1 MCLTA
6 RDAVTHP
13 GPHRCRALQLLRYVL
28 RIHEWLDRN
37 GQPPGVIIPI
47 VVYHGE
53 HVWDEPTSLRDKV
66 QAEDDLL
73 DFVPDMRVILVDLN
87 LLKSAFLPDFP
98 ELEAR
103 VRALQISRSP
113 ELPFEALVDLFKL
126 LQNWGKIHS
135 QQDTLNDI
143 MIYLCSVF
151 DAPNLEQLELAF
163 HTGQLPGSEKQ
174 MPNCLEALFA
184 RGVEQGLE
192 EGLERG
198 LLAGRIRALQ
208 QVLNQPTMT
217 PRELASKSLT
227 ELQAQAAELASLLN
241 LDPQ

>member
-1 MCLTA
+1 MA
-6 RDAVTHP
+6 SRRV
-13 GPHRCRALQLLRYVL
+13 
-28 RIHEWLDRN
+28 
-37 GQPPGVIIPI
+37 
-47 VVYHGE
+47 
-53 HVWDEPTSLRDKV
+53 SLF
-66 QAEDDLL
+66 Q
-73 DFVPDMRVILVDLN
+73 LN

-113 ELPFEALVDLFKL
+113 ELPFESLVDLFKL

-151 DAPNLEQLELAF
+151 DAPNLDQLELAF
-163 HTGQLPGSEKQ
+163 HTGQLPGSKKQ

-192 EGLERG
+192 QGLERG

-208 QVLNQPTMT
+208 QVLNQPSMT
-217 PRELASKSLT
+217 PRELASKSLN

-241 LDPQ
+241 LAQQ

>member
-1 MCLTA
+1 M
-6 RDAVTHP
+6 
-13 GPHRCRALQLLRYVL
+13 L

-37 GQPPGVIIPI
+37 GQPPGVIVPI

-103 VRALQISRSP
+103 VRALQ
-113 ELPFEALVDLFKL
+113 
-126 LQNWGKIHS
+126 
-135 QQDTLNDI
+135 
-143 MIYLCSVF
+143 
-151 DAPNLEQLELAF
+151 
-163 HTGQLPGSEKQ
+163 
-174 MPNCLEALFA
+174 
-184 RGVEQGLE
+184 
-192 EGLERG
+192 
-198 LLAGRIRALQ
+198 

>member
-1 MCLTA
+1 MA
-6 RDAVTHP
+6 SRRV
-13 GPHRCRALQLLRYVL
+13 
-28 RIHEWLDRN
+28 
-37 GQPPGVIIPI
+37 
-47 VVYHGE
+47 
-53 HVWDEPTSLRDKV
+53 SLF
-66 QAEDDLL
+66 Q
-73 DFVPDMRVILVDLN
+73 LN

-113 ELPFEALVDLFKL
+113 ELPFESLVDLFKL

-143 MIYLCSVF
+143 KIYLCSVF
-151 DAPNLEQLELAF
+151 DAPNLDQLELAF
-163 HTGQLPGSEKQ
+163 HTGQLPGSKKQ

-184 RGVEQGLE
+184 RGVEQ
-192 EGLERG
+192 GLERG

-208 QVLNQPTMT
+208 QVLNQPSMT
-217 PRELASKSLT
+217 PRELASKSLN

-241 LDPQ
+241 LAQQ

>member
-1 MCLTA
+1 
-6 RDAVTHP
+6 
-13 GPHRCRALQLLRYVL
+13 
-28 RIHEWLDRN
+28 
-37 GQPPGVIIPI
+37 
-47 VVYHGE
+47 
-53 HVWDEPTSLRDKV
+53 
-66 QAEDDLL
+66 
-73 DFVPDMRVILVDLN
+73 
-87 LLKSAFLPDFP
+87 LPDFP

-113 ELPFEALVDLFKL
+113 ELPFESLVDLFKL

-151 DAPNLEQLELAF
+151 DAPNLDQLELAF

-192 EGLERG
+192 QGLERGLERG

-217 PRELASKSLT
+217 ARELASKSLN

-241 LDPQ
+241 LAQQ

>member
-1 MCLTA
+1 
-6 RDAVTHP
+6 
-13 GPHRCRALQLLRYVL
+13 
-28 RIHEWLDRN
+28 
-37 GQPPGVIIPI
+37 
-47 VVYHGE
+47 
-53 HVWDEPTSLRDKV
+53 
-66 QAEDDLL
+66 
-73 DFVPDMRVILVDLN
+73 
-87 LLKSAFLPDFP
+87 
-98 ELEAR
+98 
-103 VRALQISRSP
+103 
-113 ELPFEALVDLFKL
+113 
-126 LQNWGKIHS
+126 
-135 QQDTLNDI
+135 I

-192 EGLERG
+192 EGLEKGLERGREQGLERG

>member
-1 MCLTA
+1 MA
-6 RDAVTHP
+6 SRRV
-13 GPHRCRALQLLRYVL
+13 
-28 RIHEWLDRN
+28 
-37 GQPPGVIIPI
+37 
-47 VVYHGE
+47 
-53 HVWDEPTSLRDKV
+53 SLF
-66 QAEDDLL
+66 Q
-73 DFVPDMRVILVDLN
+73 LN

-113 ELPFEALVDLFKL
+113 ELPFESLVDLFKL

-143 MIYLCSVF
+143 KIYLCSVF
-151 DAPNLEQLELAF
+151 DAPNLDQLELAF
-163 HTGQLPGSEKQ
+163 HTGQLPGSQKQ

-184 RGVEQGLE
+184 RGVEQ
-192 EGLERG
+192 GLERG

-217 PRELASKSLT
+217 PRELASKSLN

-241 LDPQ
+241 LAQQ